1 MSTASCWLTQAQLCL
16 LQAKRLVKNS
26 IISIEAPEAD
36 IDDVDSYE
44 DVDEVAG
51 FVAVHRRRAEAA
63 AATAAETGGVVV

>member
-1 MSTASCWLTQAQLCL
+1 M
-16 LQAKRLVKNS
+16 VKNS

-44 DVDEVAG
+44 DVEEVAG

-63 AATAAETGGVVV
+63 AAAAGETGGLSQRVCWCVQATLG